1 MTSMRDLR
9 AGESVDDFVR
19 AHPLALVQFG
29 SGECNPCAAIR
40 QKVDRWLR
48 AWDEGEVSGEG
59 DTDQPHPAVA
69 ALYVPMEKNLEL
81 AAQMGVLSVP
91 TVRLYVDGHLA
102 LEGAGHFSLDAILER
117 ARQYAELMA

>member
-1 MTSMRDLR
+1 M
-9 AGESVDDFVR
+9 APGESVEDFVR

-48 AWDEGEVSGEG
+48 AGGAGTPSDAAA
-59 DTDQPHPAVA
+59 QPVA

-81 AAQMGVLSVP
+81 AAQMGVLYVP
-91 TVRLYVDGHLA
+91 TVRLYVDGGLA
-102 LEGAGHFSLDAILER
+102 LEGTGHFSLDAILER
-117 ARQYAELMA
+117 AERYARLMERK